1 MGARLKESMGE
12 SWSFMLL
19 VSIFSWRLHLALR
32 FWNQTWT
39 EDGAVIKHR
48 VDKHDTFCLPCHREP
63 LYLNADFWQVDLHGQ
78 LLPAVDIRVVG
89 LLEGP
94 LQLMELIGGE
104 GGAVSPV
111 LLLRMVVV
119 SARLRGT
126 LVVTQVL
133 RKVTHPL
140 LALVPREKA

>member
-1 MGARLKESMGE
+1 MPPRA
-12 SWSFMLL
+12 SF
-19 VSIFSWRLHLALR
+19 
-32 FWNQTWT
+32 
-39 EDGAVIKHR
+39 
-48 VDKHDTFCLPCHREP
+48 
-63 LYLNADFWQVDLHGQ
+63 YLNADFRQVDLHGQ
-78 LLPAVDIRVVG
+78 LLPAVDVRVVG

-111 LLLRMVVV
+111 LLLRVVIV

-126 LVVTQVL
+126 LVVNQVL

-140 LALVPREKA
+140 LALVPGEKARLCAHGETQ